1 MKKRLIAVLLAGM
14 MAFSLAACGG
24 SSDSSTDGGKKEDTS
39 GENMQIAMI
48 TDSGDITDQ
57 SFNQT
62 TYESCKAWSEKN
74 DVEFNYYKPESDSD
88 EARNA
93 SVDQAVADGAN
104 VVVMPG
110 YMFAGTVV
118 AQSENYPDVKFVAL
132 DVGAGDI
139 CEKGVGEGYTYNP
152 DDYNVADYYNTDN
165 VYCCTYQEELS
176 GYMAGYAAVKLGYKH
191 LGFLGGMAVPAV
203 TRFGYGYVQGANAA
217 AEELGIADQIEIEYV
232 CGGQF
237 YGDADITAYMDT
249 WYGSKNVEIVFACGG
264 GIWTS
269 AVEAAVKTGGK
280 VIGVDSDQ
288 APTIDAYGEG
298 ITVTSAMKGLAA
310 TVNTVLTD
318 IKGGKWSDYAGKID
332 NLGLV
337 SENPEE
343 NYVQLPLESTQWGD
357 GFTEDDYRTLVKS
370 MYSGEITV
378 SNDITAMPATTIKVN
393 DYASI
398 K

>member
-152 DDYNVADYYNTDN
+152 DDYNVADYYNTAN

-393 DYASI
+393 DYGSI

>member
-310 TVNTVLTD
+310 TVNPVLTD

-393 DYASI
+393 DYGSI

>member
-104 VVVMPG
+104 GVVMPG

-288 APTIDAYGEG
+288 APTIDAY
-298 ITVTSAMKGLAA
+298 V
-310 TVNTVLTD
+310 
-318 IKGGKWSDYAGKID
+318 
-332 NLGLV
+332 
-337 SENPEE
+337 
-343 NYVQLPLESTQWGD
+343 
-357 GFTEDDYRTLVKS
+357 
-370 MYSGEITV
+370 
-378 SNDITAMPATTIKVN
+378 
-393 DYASI
+393 
-398 K
+398 